1 MAKTPKGKL
10 TKLETQTFKVRMGP
24 AGKTGSQGGT
34 GPTGAPGLDGRSGDR
49 GLSGSDGAQGPQGL
63 QGPTGDTGSAGRDG
77 TNGSEGIQGVPGPQ
91 GDVGLPPNHRWSGN
105 KLQFKLPDGTWGKST
120 DLTGPGGGER
130 HAHGGNEQRVS
141 VLSLAG
147 NVLTL
152 EQLSGGISIPD
163 VTVDLSSL
171 SVSAF
176 PEFQFNA
183 DNTQS
188 PTNADWV
195 VTALAPLSADPSNA
209 SLSVRLF
216 DDVDGEATGFELEV
230 PSGATSI
237 VLSFKS
243 RAVTAPPAVR
253 TVGLNLY
260 NRGIPDNAAVQAWS
274 AATQLTDIDLP
285 TNAFFQY
292 DTQTITLAS
301 LGITAGEQT
310 KFELQRTTPSGG
322 TDLVGDWALL
332 QIKVGFL

>member
-1 MAKTPKGKL
+1 M
-10 TKLETQTFKVRMGP
+10 
-24 AGKTGSQGGT
+24 
-34 GPTGAPGLDGRSGDR
+34 
-49 GLSGSDGAQGPQGL
+49 
-63 QGPTGDTGSAGRDG
+63 
-77 TNGSEGIQGVPGPQ
+77 
-91 GDVGLPPNHRWSGN
+91 
-105 KLQFKLPDGTWGKST
+105 
-120 DLTGPGGGER
+120 
-130 HAHGGNEQRVS
+130 
-141 VLSLAG
+141 
-147 NVLTL
+147 
-152 EQLSGGISIPD
+152 
-163 VTVDLSSL
+163 
-171 SVSAF
+171 
-176 PEFQFNA
+176 
-183 DNTQS
+183 
-188 PTNADWV
+188 
-195 VTALAPLSADPSNA
+195 TALAPLSADPSNA

-237 VLSFKS
+237 VLTFKS